1 MYLRRITQFTS
12 SSSAKLLLS
21 STTSTT
27 SSALLQNKNYYTS
40 TREMMIAAA
49 ASAQAA
55 ARLSSPKKFSSRH
68 GHAASSN
75 FFSSKKTRGFQQK
88 RSFSLTTRAMGA
100 KVGDKISG
108 VLQLGPWIDGMP
120 TPVDMAE
127 RCKGK
132 KVFLI
137 GLPGASLLFFPFYNG
152 IPPPLPLNFDLILIL
167 MENTFLRFFYVYAY
181 RRKEN
186 NAFTDHVAIFFQVL
200 SHLHDPRV
208 KFRVLLPDKTN

>member
-12 SSSAKLLLS
+12 SSSAKSLS
-21 STTSTT
+21 LSTTSTT

-40 TREMMIAAA
+40 TPQMMRA
-49 ASAQAA
+49 ASASAAQAA

-68 GHAASSN
+68 VHASSN

-100 KVGDKISG
+100 KVGDQISG

-137 GLPGASLLFFPFYNG
+137 GLPGASLLFFPFTTG
-152 IPPPLPLNFDLILIL
+152 SPVPPPSILIL
-167 MENTFLRFFYVYAY
+167 F
-181 RRKEN
+181 
-186 NAFTDHVAIFFQVL
+186 
-200 SHLHDPRV
+200 
-208 KFRVLLPDKTN
+208 

>member
-12 SSSAKLLLS
+12 SSSAKLLLL

-40 TREMMIAAA
+40 TQMMIA

-152 IPPPLPLNFDLILIL
+152 IPSPLLSILILIL
-167 MENTFLRFFYVYAY
+167 MENTKEFLRFFYVYAY

>member
-12 SSSAKLLLS
+12 SSSAKLLLL

-40 TREMMIAAA
+40 TQMMIAAS
-49 ASAQAA
+49 ASAAQAA

-68 GHAASSN
+68 ASSN

-137 GLPGASLLFFPFYNG
+137 GLPGASLLFFPFTTG
-152 IPPPLPLNFDLILIL
+152 FPASPP
-167 MENTFLRFFYVYAY
+167 RF
-181 RRKEN
+181 
-186 NAFTDHVAIFFQVL
+186 
-200 SHLHDPRV
+200 
-208 KFRVLLPDKTN
+208 

>member
-21 STTSTT
+21 TTSTT
-27 SSALLQNKNYYTS
+27 SSALLQNKNYHTS

-75 FFSSKKTRGFQQK
+75 FFSSKKTRRGFQQK

-137 GLPGASLLFFPFYNG
+137 GLPGASLLFFPFATG
-152 IPPPLPLNFDLILIL
+152 SLPPSPSILILILIL
-167 MENTFLRFFYVYAY
+167 MENAFLRFFYVYAY
-181 RRKEN
+181 KRKEN

>member
-12 SSSAKLLLS
+12 SSSAKLLLL

-27 SSALLQNKNYYTS
+27 SSALLQNKNYHTS

-137 GLPGASLLFFPFYNG
+137 GLPGASLLFFPFATG
-152 IPPPLPLNFDLILIL
+152 SLPPSPSILILILIL

-181 RRKEN
+181 RRKET

>member
-12 SSSAKLLLS
+12 SSSAKLLLL

-68 GHAASSN
+68 GHASSN

-137 GLPGASLLFFPFYNG
+137 GLPGASLLFFPFATG
-152 IPPPLPLNFDLILIL
+152 SLPPSPSILILILIL

-186 NAFTDHVAIFFQVL
+186 YAFTDHVAIFFQVL

>member
-40 TREMMIAAA
+40 TQMTTIAA

-68 GHAASSN
+68 GHASSN

-137 GLPGASLLFFPFYNG
+137 GLPGASLLFFPFTTG
-152 IPPPLPLNFDLILIL
+152 SPCP
-167 MENTFLRFFYVYAY
+167 RF
-181 RRKEN
+181 
-186 NAFTDHVAIFFQVL
+186 
-200 SHLHDPRV
+200 
-208 KFRVLLPDKTN
+208 

>member
-21 STTSTT
+21 TTSTT
-27 SSALLQNKNYYTS
+27 SSALLQNKNYHTS

-68 GHAASSN
+68 GHASSN

-152 IPPPLPLNFDLILIL
+152 IPSPLLSILILIL
-167 MENTFLRFFYVYAY
+167 MENTKEFLRFFYVYAY

>member
-12 SSSAKLLLS
+12 SSSAKLLLL

-40 TREMMIAAA
+40 TQMMIA

-137 GLPGASLLFFPFYNG
+137 GLPGASLLFFPFTRDPS
-152 IPPPLPLNFDLILIL
+152 PPPPQL
-167 MENTFLRFFYVYAY
+167 
-181 RRKEN
+181 
-186 NAFTDHVAIFFQVL
+186 
-200 SHLHDPRV
+200 
-208 KFRVLLPDKTN
+208 

>member
-12 SSSAKLLLS
+12 SSSAKLLLL

-27 SSALLQNKNYYTS
+27 SSALLQDKNYYTS
-40 TREMMIAAA
+40 TQMMRA
-49 ASAQAA
+49 ASASAAQAA

-68 GHAASSN
+68 VHASSN

-100 KVGDKISG
+100 KVGDQISG

-137 GLPGASLLFFPFYNG
+137 GLPGASLLFFPFTTG
-152 IPPPLPLNFDLILIL
+152 FPASPPSILIL
-167 MENTFLRFFYVYAY
+167 MENTKEILRFFYVYAY

-208 KFRVLLPDKTN
+208 KFRVILPDKIN